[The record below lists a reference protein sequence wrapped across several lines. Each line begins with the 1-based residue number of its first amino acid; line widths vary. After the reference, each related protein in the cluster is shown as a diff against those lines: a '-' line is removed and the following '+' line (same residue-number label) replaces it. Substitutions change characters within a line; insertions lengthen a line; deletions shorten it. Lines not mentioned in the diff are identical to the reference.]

1 MAVAL
6 EYANGNINFWAN
18 SNLKSDPIKRYDIY
32 STLNNTPG
40 ALRPI
45 FKTLSVELLRHVVN
59 AEISDEDIIWIRY
72 KIKRE
77 NPQLLFN
84 NDELSNA
91 TYKYIA
97 YNPFNKY
104 GDDVQKGGF
113 YGDNPTLEKVVEL
126 GGVCGSVSKF
136 DVVVLKSFG
145 VPANVI
151 GQPGH
156 AAVTYMRDDGSWT
169 RRNEIYSWGRSQGGT
184 ATLLAGGSSG
194 YNTTYNILASDIL
207 KDKDNYQQAL
217 KYYEFYKNVQPGLL
231 KNSLAEKI
239 ITLVPC
245 FVPVYR
251 DQINELKDN
260 RSATTKDY
268 YELSKKILSTF
279 KNYPKVMFDLLS
291 PLKKG
296 FAQDRYLLTDFA
308 INYIQQVDSVTN
320 SIARD
325 VMKEDEYQK
334 EYNSYNSVLGDF
346 CLLYTSPSPRDRTRS
361 RMPSSA

>member
-1 MAVAL
+1 
-6 EYANGNINFWAN
+6 
-18 SNLKSDPIKRYDIY
+18 
-32 STLNNTPG
+32 
-40 ALRPI
+40 
-45 FKTLSVELLRHVVN
+45 
-59 AEISDEDIIWIRY
+59 
-72 KIKRE
+72 
-77 NPQLLFN
+77 
-84 NDELSNA
+84 
-91 TYKYIA
+91 
-97 YNPFNKY
+97 
-104 GDDVQKGGF
+104 
-113 YGDNPTLEKVVEL
+113 

-260 RSATTKDY
+260 RSATAKDY

-334 EYNSYNSVLGDF
+334 EY
-346 CLLYTSPSPRDRTRS
+346 
-361 RMPSSA
+361 